1 MKLGGIGMILRGQ
14 NGYRKLYELFGLSL
28 PANPTKPGR
37 QGIQV
42 DAHIVVR
49 RSASDLYR
57 IWRNLENLP
66 VFMDHLVSVREVD
79 DIRSQWVARAPAGM
93 VIKWEADIV
102 RDEED
107 RLIAWQSLEGSG
119 VDSAGSV
126 HFEPLDS
133 MVALVHVR
141 LKYNPPAGR
150 AGVALARAF
159 MSDPQKKIEHDLRRF
174 KEIVELETR
183 LVRDAVEVL

>member
-1 MKLGGIGMILRGQ
+1 MKLGGIGMLLRGQ
-14 NGYRKLYELFGLSL
+14 NGYRRLYDLFGVAL
-28 PANPTKPGR
+28 PCTPTKPGR
-37 QGIQV
+37 QGVQV
-42 DAHIVVR
+42 DAQLVVR

-66 VFMDHLVSVREVD
+66 VFMDHLVSVREID
-79 DIRSQWVARAPAGM
+79 DIRSQWIAKAPAGM
-93 VIKWEADIV
+93 VIKWEAEIV

-126 HFEPLDS
+126 QFETLDAS
-133 MVALVHVR
+133 VSLVHVR

-150 AGVALARAF
+150 AGAILARAF
-159 MSDPQKKIEHDLRRF
+159 MSDPQTQIEHDLKRF
-174 KEIVELETR
+174 KAIVELESRVT
-183 LVRDAVEVL
+183 RDAVEML